1 MVPQLSSE
9 NRKITPKILFQR
21 EFQGKIKYRTGI
33 ELR

>member
-9 NRKITPKILFQR
+9 NRETTPAILFQR
-21 EFQGKIKYRTGI
+21 EFPGKIKYRTGI